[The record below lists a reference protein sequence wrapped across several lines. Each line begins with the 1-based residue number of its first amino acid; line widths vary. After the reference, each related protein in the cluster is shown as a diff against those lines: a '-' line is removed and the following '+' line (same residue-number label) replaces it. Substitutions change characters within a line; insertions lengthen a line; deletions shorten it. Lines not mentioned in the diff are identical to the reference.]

1 MKKVVKNR
9 HIGSYGV
16 IIENEKIVLIR
27 KARGGY
33 KGKLDLPGG
42 GIEHNE
48 NPIEALHRELMEEAG
63 VRVQDEKLIDV
74 FSNNIVWEESEE
86 LYEDLHHLGIVYR
99 VKATG
104 NLKKEPDGIDS
115 LGSNWYEISELSPSE
130 ITPFVRMSLEKL
142 GYQFKKI
149 K

>member
-1 MKKVVKNR
+1 MKKIVKAR

-48 NPIEALHRELMEEAG
+48 TPVEALHRELMEEAG
-63 VRVQDEKLIDV
+63 VIVQDEKLIDV
-74 FSNNIVWEESEE
+74 FSKNIIWDETDEQK
-86 LYEDLHHLGIVYR
+86 EDLHHLGVVFQ
-99 VKATG
+99 VKVIG
-104 NLKKEPDGIDS
+104 NLKKDPDGIDS
-115 LGSNWYEISELSPSE
+115 LGANWYEIKKLNKNEL
-130 ITPFVRMSLEKL
+130 TPFVVMSLEKL
-142 GYQFKKI
+142 GYELKI